1 MINGLTLK
9 ALRISAGLTQS
20 QLAERLGKGG
30 YNKFIVSAVEHGKRN
45 IGLNLLADW
54 ANACGFEFSITF
66 TKQGEVI
73 DTEVGD
79 VELPDDFQGE
89 L

>member
-1 MINGLTLK
+1 MITGSQLK

-20 QLAERLGKGG
+20 QLAEKLGNGG
-30 YNKFIVSAVEHGKRN
+30 YTKFVVSAVEHGKRN

-54 ANACGFEFSITF
+54 ANACGYHIAINF
-66 TKQGEVI
+66 TRQGEFI
-73 DTEVGD
+73 ENKVGD
-79 VELPDDFQGE
+79 IELPPDFEDE